1 MFFLSSAE
9 WSVRNVIIRMLVS
22 LVLGCIIG
30 LDRGI
35 KRRVAGTKTNTVVC
49 LGSTLVMLTAQ
60 YMEVMFPGMADMS
73 RMAAQVISGVGFLGV
88 GTIIIS
94 GHQVRGLTTAA
105 SLWTCACIG
114 LAVGIGFID
123 GAVIICA
130 LMLFALHVLPHV
142 ERLAY
147 RRTRYFTLYLE
158 VNSNKAVLPIIT
170 YLKQEGIKIENFDI
184 LKGKE
189 KGDPSSVLINLHI
202 RDLNKIDTYIDEM
215 EQLEGVTAVEN
226 LYE

>member
-1 MFFLSSAE
+1 MFYLSSSE
-9 WSVRNVIIRMLVS
+9 WTMRNMIIRVLVS

-30 LDRGI
+30 LDRGS

-60 YMEVMFPGMADMS
+60 YMDVMFPGMADMS

-130 LMLFALHVLPHV
+130 LMLFALHVLPLL
-142 ERLAY
+142 ERFVY
-147 RRTRYFTLYLE
+147 RRTKYLTLYLE
-158 VNSNKAVLPIIT
+158 LNNNKAILPVIT
-170 YLKQEGIKIENFDI
+170 YLKQEGIKMENFDI

-189 KGDPSSVLINLHI
+189 KGDPSSVLLTLHVRNLK
-202 RDLNKIDTYIDEM
+202 KIDTYIDDM
-215 EQLEGVTAVEN
+215 EQLEGVTAVES
-226 LYE
+226 LLE